1 MRKLAL
7 MMALVLTAACDD
19 AVGPSPQLVTPP
31 DVTPQIVLSR
41 TGFHVGDLSE
51 LKAALAECRTSIIID
66 KPIDFDEPSDAID
79 LDKLMANCPS
89 HQLVLQGNGDWA
101 SGQFNRLAS
110 FPQPLIKA
118 GHSRDW
124 EFRMTGLRFD
134 GWNFDGPAL
143 DLGYVQLSRF
153 DDIIVQRFGGPEP
166 FAIGRSAATSA
177 TEFRDVQLNWN
188 RYPGIIFNA
197 SDVRWRGGAL
207 HSNWKGWNSGLIIRG
222 QPHNPPVTTGGP
234 VLVED
239 LHLEGSK
246 LLIERARAITIR
258 GGYWFMS
265 RADLNNNVGLTLQ
278 CNGMFWSEGAGGI
291 YVNGEKF
298 CGN

>member
-1 MRKLAL
+1 
-7 MMALVLTAACDD
+7 V
-19 AVGPSPQLVTPP
+19 
-31 DVTPQIVLSR
+31 
-41 TGFHVGDLSE
+41 
-51 LKAALAECRTSIIID
+51 
-66 KPIDFDEPSDAID
+66 
-79 LDKLMANCPS
+79 
-89 HQLVLQGNGDWA
+89 
-101 SGQFNRLAS
+101 
-110 FPQPLIKA
+110 
-118 GHSRDW
+118 
-124 EFRMTGLRFD
+124 
-134 GWNFDGPAL
+134 
-143 DLGYVQLSRF
+143 
-153 DDIIVQRFGGPEP
+153 
-166 FAIGRSAATSA
+166 
-177 TEFRDVQLNWN
+177 
-188 RYPGIIFNA
+188 IFNA

-246 LLIERARAITIR
+246 LVIERARAITIR

-265 RADLNNNVGLTLQ
+265 RADLNNNVGLSLQ

>member
-7 MMALVLTAACDD
+7 TMALVLTAACDD
-19 AVGPSPQLVTPP
+19 AVGPSPQV
-31 DVTPQIVLSR
+31 DTPQGVSSEIIISR
-41 TGFHVGDLSE
+41 VGFHVRDHGE
-51 LKAALAECRTSIIID
+51 LKAALAACRTAIIID

-79 LDKLMANCPS
+79 LDVLMAGCRN
-89 HQLVLQGNGDWA
+89 HQLVIQGGGDWA
-101 SGQFNRLAS
+101 TGQLNRLAS

-118 GHSRDW
+118 RHSRDW
-124 EFRMTGLRFD
+124 EFRLSGLRFD
-134 GWNFDGPAL
+134 GWNYEGPAL
-143 DLGYVQLSRF
+143 DLGYAQLSLF
-153 DDIIVQRFGGPEP
+153 DDIIIQRFGGVEP

-188 RYPGIIFNA
+188 QYPGVIFNA

-207 HSNWKGWNSGLIIRG
+207 HSNWKDWNSGLIIRG
-222 QPHNPPVTTGGP
+222 QRHDPPNNTGGP

-246 LLIERARAITIR
+246 LVIERARAVTVR

-265 RADLNNNVGLTLQ
+265 RGDLIDNVGLSLQ
-278 CNGMFWSEGAGGI
+278 CNGLFWSEGSGGI
-291 YVNGEKF
+291 YVNGQRV
-298 CGN
+298 CGS